1 MGVPCPCCLPAGAL
15 GSREVA
21 EHHQGGAAGNQED
34 AVFLGFGLCKVT
46 KPWCAALRLTHTLAG
61 VMGLLPRTGSP
72 QGQTDLQATI
82 WPRGGRAE
90 QWMVGVASLDGCTA
104 WDHWGHKKQ
113 ADPGTKGTVRALRES
128 LAAAGPGTP
137 QPCPHIYC
145 EWGGPLHGLCH
156 RHTASSLPRLGSP
169 QSLIL
174 QKFRTSLFQTCVRL
188 KLDKTES

>member
-1 MGVPCPCCLPAGAL
+1 MGSLEA
-15 GSREVA
+15 A
-21 EHHQGGAAGNQED
+21 EHRQGRAAGNQEH

-61 VMGLLPRTGSP
+61 AMGLLPRTGSP
-72 QGQTDLQATI
+72 QGQTDLQAAL

-90 QWMVGVASLDGCTA
+90 EWMVGVASLDGCTA
-104 WDHWGHKKQ
+104 LDNWGHKKQ
-113 ADPGTKGTVRALRES
+113 ADPGTKGTVRALGES

-137 QPCPHIYC
+137 HRRPHIYY
-145 EWGGPLHGLCH
+145 EEGGPLDGLCH

-174 QKFRTSLFQTCVRL
+174 RKFRTALFQICVRL